1 VRRVDFL
8 LCWRTQGIDICVSED
23 QLDVQLVLADMLL
36 LLVAEVVKIDERS
49 K

>member
-1 VRRVDFL
+1 MRRVDFL

-36 LLVAEVVKIDERS
+36 LVAEVVRIDERS